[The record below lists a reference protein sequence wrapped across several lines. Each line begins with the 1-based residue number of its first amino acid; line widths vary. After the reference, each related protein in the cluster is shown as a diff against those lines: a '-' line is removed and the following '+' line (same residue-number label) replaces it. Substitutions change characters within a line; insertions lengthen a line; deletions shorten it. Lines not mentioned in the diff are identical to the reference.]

1 MNKSKTEPPVIRKND
16 EFHNSKLFTFYSEL
30 PQFKFHV
37 LPEKFNESPIRPA
50 IMKVLREGI
59 PSEEG
64 LGKLRY
70 ALNAQEIKEQLSNN
84 PSSDVKN
91 VTYTNLYFHL
101 KKMLEVEVIQIVAYV
116 IERSH
121 RIAFYGRSARL
132 IFFNDPSK
140 HLNLFKSRFEE
151 LTKLL
156 TILDPKMDEK
166 AFGRLSEQYYAL
178 EEEQIMKIAKWM
190 ADNEG
195 VISKNRLN
203 IDYIYK
209 ALKTILDF
217 ENTGNKSISEVMEQM
232 KYHEREVE

>member
-1 MNKSKTEPPVIRKND
+1 MKKSKTEPPIIRKNE
-16 EFHNSKLFTFYSEL
+16 EFLNSKLFTFYSEL

-64 LGKLRY
+64 LGKSRY

-84 PSSDVKN
+84 PSQAVKD

-116 IERSH
+116 IERNH

-156 TILDPKMDEK
+156 KILDPKMDEK

-190 ADNEG
+190 ANNEG

-203 IDYIYK
+203 IDHIYK

-217 ENTGNKSISEVMEQM
+217 GNAGNKSIGEVMEQL
-232 KYHEREVE
+232 KYQEREFE